1 MAKSY
6 ARFIVTNK
14 CEHANID
21 EYGTFSC
28 PFLIETKTI
37 SDIRY
42 PLPLISSI
50 YCTKKGVNF
59 TCYTIERE
67 KEKQK
72 LMKIY
77 IIGSLNES
85 KTTIELAANKFK
97 EQGHDVRYVRKQ
109 DKPISELIHDCFLH
123 IDSWV
128 DLVVA
133 VPKSIYPKTEFGTG
147 TLYEIEHAKSIG
159 KPVVTWIDI

>member
-21 EYGTFSC
+21 EFGIFSC
-28 PFLIETKTI
+28 PFLIEKQV
-37 SDIRY
+37 DIRD
-42 PLPLISSI
+42 PLPLISSR
-50 YCTKKGVNF
+50 YCNKKGIDF

-67 KEKQK
+67 EEKQK

-85 KTTIELAANKFK
+85 KAIIELAANKFK
-97 EQGHDVRYVRKQ
+97 EQGYDVRHVRKQ
-109 DKPISELIHDCFLH
+109 DKPILELIHDCFLH
-123 IDSWV
+123 IDSWA
-128 DLVVA
+128 DLIVA

-159 KPVVTWIDI
+159 KPVVIYNL